1 MLKLSVCRQ
10 VPGHRQQ
17 GKKAIPSLLKYATGV
32 VWKSATA
39 RQCSGTSLRI
49 NSTLSA
55 CYGFE
60 LHSFAN
66 REHYRRVNSDLSK
79 SLSSAFSNPMLNS
92 NVFTMPNNYAMD
104 FNDDLGSDHGSS
116 DTTDFENIFDSPN
129 LRPSTA
135 STSPFPTLTPE
146 SSFEKSPGPD
156 FSPLMGDHRNYFCD
170 TSGDILCPATATLLQ
185 DDNSLN
191 LDSRWA
197 PNEVAAESYGQVQPA
212 GSCPAGIEDW
222 KMADCDPFA
231 QVTLTL
237 EDVQPEILSTI
248 LNRIINTKTKIK
260 VEVSWC

>member
-1 MLKLSVCRQ
+1 
-10 VPGHRQQ
+10 
-17 GKKAIPSLLKYATGV
+17 
-32 VWKSATA
+32 
-39 RQCSGTSLRI
+39 
-49 NSTLSA
+49 
-55 CYGFE
+55 
-60 LHSFAN
+60 
-66 REHYRRVNSDLSK
+66 
-79 SLSSAFSNPMLNS
+79 
-92 NVFTMPNNYAMD
+92 MPNNYAMD

-260 VEVSWC
+260 VEHFEFGLGSIAVGIGHQHCIPDQGVGVSVTRMKHSRVRISALRYDDTRILVLVGVVVVGNGE